1 MMCTSDFA
9 KMSISLKAP
18 RGLHIHRIE
27 VKYRFIVHPNINKTD
42 RTKENNIALKDFFLT
57 VLTYFVTGPFLTT
70 ELFLFEDTIGFDK

>member
-42 RTKENNIALKDFFLT
+42 RTKENNIVLKDFFSHGVDL
-57 VLTYFVTGPFLTT
+57 FRNRPFSNH
-70 ELFLFEDTIGFDK
+70 

>member
-42 RTKENNIALKDFFLT
+42 RTKENNIALKDFFSHGVDL
-57 VLTYFVTGPFLTT
+57 FCNRPFSNH
-70 ELFLFEDTIGFDK
+70 